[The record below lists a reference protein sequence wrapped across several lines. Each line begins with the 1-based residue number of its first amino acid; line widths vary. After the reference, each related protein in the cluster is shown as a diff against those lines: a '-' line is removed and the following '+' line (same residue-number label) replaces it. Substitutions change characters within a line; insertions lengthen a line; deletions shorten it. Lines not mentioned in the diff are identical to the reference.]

1 MNGQHRA
8 TGGKSLLVA
17 TRLQPNAG
25 AVSRARAAI
34 DRLELPV
41 QYLERGFDLRLLV
54 SELVAN
60 AIKHAG
66 GGGDDASILLSVEQV
81 GTTLHVAVEDAG
93 PLFTPAPTERP
104 AADATSGRGLYLLTA
119 LADRWG
125 IERRHGNRAW
135 FELDLAAPPSSRRV
149 STLRCRGRRHG

>member
-8 TGGKSLLVA
+8 TSGRSLLVA

-41 QYLERGFDLRLLV
+41 QYPERGFDLRLLV

-60 AIKHAG
+60 AIKHG
-66 GGGDDASILLSVEQV
+66 GAADASISLSVEQI

-104 AADATSGRGLYLLTA
+104 TADATSGRGLYLLTA

-135 FELDLAAPPSSRRV
+135 FELDLASPRSSRRM
-149 STLRCRGRRHG
+149 STT

>member
-8 TGGKSLLVA
+8 TGGRSLLVA

-41 QYLERGFDLRLLV
+41 QYPERGFDLRLLV

-60 AIKHAG
+60 AIKHG
-66 GGGDDASILLSVEQV
+66 GATDASILLSVEQV

-104 AADATSGRGLYLLTA
+104 AADATSGRGLYLLMA

-135 FELDLAAPPSSRRV
+135 FELDLAAPRSSRRV
-149 STLRCRGRRHG
+149 SAT

>member
-1 MNGQHRA
+1 MKGQHRA
-8 TGGKSLLVA
+8 TSSRSLLVA
-17 TRLQPNAG
+17 TRLQPNVS

-41 QYLERGFDLRLLV
+41 QYPERGFDLRLLV

-60 AIKHAG
+60 AIKHG
-66 GGGDDASILLSVEQV
+66 GGAADTSILLSVEQI
-81 GTTLHVAVEDAG
+81 GTILHVAVEDAG
-93 PLFTPAPTERP
+93 PLFTPGPTERP

-149 STLRCRGRRHG
+149 STT